1 MPLCVEGG
9 KKKISLLLQDESI
22 LLVENFFHGITG
34 KYVQTNNDINHET
47 NNIFSKYV
55 GYPSSLVKTY

>member
-9 KKKISLLLQDESI
+9 KIFVPLLLQDESI
-22 LLVENFFHGITG
+22 LLVADFFHGITG

-47 NNIFSKYV
+47 NNIFWKYV
-55 GYPSSLVKTY
+55 CYPSTLVNSY